1 MLPPR
6 TFRSLKSS
14 LGPEDI
20 ADDEDIDDDDDD
32 DDNDE
37 DKDEHDETYRR
48 IRDTLENLLETGRRA
63 LRNEPR
69 DFGKLGSGVKVLSA
83 EEVRSWR
90 GDTGDDLSS
99 VHSAPTE
106 TETDEE
112 CHRPR
117 NPATPS
123 QAVISM
129 ESEMAPRIDDDER
142 AVVTGGD
149 EHNAGSLPPI
159 TVTFS

>member
-1 MLPPR
+1 M
-6 TFRSLKSS
+6 
-14 LGPEDI
+14 
-20 ADDEDIDDDDDD
+20 ADDEDIDD

-63 LRNEPR
+63 LRTEPR
-69 DFGKLGSGVKVLSA
+69 DFGKPGSSVKVLSA

-90 GDTGDDLSS
+90 GDMGDDLSS

-112 CHRPR
+112 CHRRR

-123 QAVISM
+123 QAVVSI

-142 AVVTGGD
+142 AVVTDGD
-149 EHNAGSLPPI
+149 EYNVGSLPPI

>member
-14 LGPEDI
+14 LGPEDM
-20 ADDEDIDDDDDD
+20 ADDEDVDDNN
-32 DDNDE
+32 DNDE

-63 LRNEPR
+63 LRTEPR
-69 DFGKLGSGVKVLSA
+69 DFGKPGSSVKVLSA

-90 GDTGDDLSS
+90 GDMGDDLSS

-112 CHRPR
+112 CHRQR

-123 QAVISM
+123 QAVVSM
-129 ESEMAPRIDDDER
+129 ESEMAPRIDDDKR